1 MTVTRTRDGV
11 PGWSGDPS
19 TWLEFK
25 QAARLYVASTK
36 VENRYTCGPKIAAEL
51 TGAAKTAITGKKSTW
66 LSDASGAETLLQ
78 YLQSTIGEPALPEVG
93 NFMRQYFKVLKR
105 KRGEAMTAFCVRHR
119 EEYER
124 MCRSLARMVREHKQG
139 HGKKAASVGTKT
151 NSEPAPSQPP
161 PSQTGAD
168 DNLEGDDPSTSAAG
182 NSDGNT
188 WQANPW
194 WSSSYYGWQSGWGWH
209 QPWGSWSYDKWY
221 DEGSK
226 TALSTVSECEDDDKV
241 EILPDAVLGWFLL
254 EKSGLDTLEK
264 SVIQGEI
271 KGDFTLAGVEH
282 ALRSHWSDDQ
292 IRKRDGDAKHVA
304 AFQDEDEDPP
314 SDEDEALTEEM
325 TPEEMSWYQEAKA
338 DEYKAYAQF
347 QQAKRT
353 LKEARARQHEVKL
366 ARKYY
371 KVSSTSSSLGGKTFS
386 GSRPVKGPCF
396 KCGAMGH
403 QAKECP
409 KREERAQLV
418 SEAEELAEY
427 TTYFTV
433 DDESVHGQEG
443 TIKDTMNG
451 NCDELAMTA
460 QSMPPTTLE
469 AIHQGK
475 AIIDGGATKTM
486 ASVYALEKLSQANM
500 DKRGESGVAKV
511 DGHNRPI
518 FGFGNSQK
526 AKCLSTC
533 IMKIPNQNQPMNLQ
547 VHVVDEGQAPVL
559 LSVDTLRK
567 LGAVIDFTKDQAVF
581 SKVAPDV
588 VVQLERSQTGHQL
601 LPLSED
607 FCSQGRKLSRE
618 ICSLESLVIQE

>member
-51 TGAAKTAITGKKSTW
+51 TGAAKTAITGKRSTW

-139 HGKKAASVGTKT
+139 HGKKAASVSMKT
-151 NSEPAPSQPP
+151 NSEPAPSQPS

-182 NSDGNT
+182 NSEGNT
-188 WQANPW
+188 WQANSW
-194 WSSSYYGWQSGWGWH
+194 WGSSYYGWQSGWGWH

-226 TALSTVSECEDDDKV
+226 TALSTISEGEDDDKV

-292 IRKRDGDAKHVA
+292 VRKRDGEAKHVA

-314 SDEDEALTEEM
+314 SDEDEGVV
-325 TPEEMSWYQEAKA
+325 
-338 DEYKAYAQF
+338 
-347 QQAKRT
+347 RT
-353 LKEARARQHEVKL
+353 DDTRRDGLVP
-366 ARKYY
+366 
-371 KVSSTSSSLGGKTFS
+371 GG
-386 GSRPVKGPCF
+386 
-396 KCGAMGH
+396 
-403 QAKECP
+403 
-409 KREERAQLV
+409 
-418 SEAEELAEY
+418 
-427 TTYFTV
+427 
-433 DDESVHGQEG
+433 
-443 TIKDTMNG
+443 
-451 NCDELAMTA
+451 
-460 QSMPPTTLE
+460 
-469 AIHQGK
+469 QG
-475 AIIDGGATKTM
+475 
-486 ASVYALEKLSQANM
+486 
-500 DKRGESGVAKV
+500 
-511 DGHNRPI
+511 
-518 FGFGNSQK
+518 
-526 AKCLSTC
+526 
-533 IMKIPNQNQPMNLQ
+533 
-547 VHVVDEGQAPVL
+547 
-559 LSVDTLRK
+559 
-567 LGAVIDFTKDQAVF
+567 
-581 SKVAPDV
+581 
-588 VVQLERSQTGHQL
+588 
-601 LPLSED
+601 
-607 FCSQGRKLSRE
+607 
-618 ICSLESLVIQE
+618 